1 MCHFVYN
8 GVENNLI
15 PHLWVDFYIGLPVF
29 GVKTKPIA
37 LPVRSCVGLFKSDG
51 VFDAVLIFEF

>member
-1 MCHFVYN
+1 VYN